1 MLVGP
6 LRLSLLA
13 ALAAF
18 GAIGAALA
26 MWGAGV
32 PYLFAALVAAALAGL
47 VQYAAQRGTQAVP
60 QPVPELAPTDADP
73 QAAMREQLD
82 AYRAHT
88 AMLRH
93 DLRGVLSPALMMS
106 DRLLNHA
113 DPAVQR
119 AGTAVVRS
127 IERATS
133 LLATSREMMA
143 TPASAGPAPADRPAT
158 AATTVQVTT
167 TPVTTATDAPADPVS
182 PPR

>member
-1 MLVGP
+1 
-6 LRLSLLA
+6 
-13 ALAAF
+13 
-18 GAIGAALA
+18 
-26 MWGAGV
+26 
-32 PYLFAALVAAALAGL
+32 
-47 VQYAAQRGTQAVP
+47 
-60 QPVPELAPTDADP
+60 
-73 QAAMREQLD
+73 MRAQLD

-133 LLATSREMMA
+133 LLATSREIMA
-143 TPASAGPAPADRPAT
+143 APASAAPEAADRPAPDAI
-158 AATTVQVTT
+158 AAQVTT
-167 TPVTTATDAPADPVS
+167 AANAPADPVS